1 MPERLHLVPL
11 GWQHGAMADDDAP
24 LTGPERDLMRLA
36 ARDTPDQFLMAL
48 QAMAKQRLSE
58 QVGLLVN
65 GMIVIGELSDPE
77 VLASLMQVRRGAQ
90 IERAERPDGLTDE
103 EWDELAEEWISE
115 PVRMIEDLL
124 AREAAL
130 DEALEPY
137 LGGDGPPRSRE
148 IPGELERQLEGFR
161 TSSHITLT
169 NATITVAGVSATT
182 SVPVMR
188 IAIRQVAG
196 WWLAPLNEDG
206 TTSISLWGGEPRVFG
221 DGE

>member
-1 MPERLHLVPL
+1 
-11 GWQHGAMADDDAP
+11 MADEDAP
-24 LTGPERDLMRLA
+24 LHGPERDLMRLA
-36 ARDTPDQFLMAL
+36 ARDAPDEFLMAL
-48 QAMAKQRLSE
+48 QAMAKQRLHE

-65 GMIVIGELSDPE
+65 GMIVIGELGDPE
-77 VLASLMQVRRGAQ
+77 VLASLLQVRRGAQ
-90 IERAERPDGLTDE
+90 IERAERPDGLTDA
-103 EWDELAEEWISE
+103 EWDELAQDWISE
-115 PVRMIEDLL
+115 PVRMVEDFQ

-137 LGGDGPPRSRE
+137 LSGDDSPPRSRE
-148 IPGELERQLEGFR
+148 IPGEMERQLEGFR

-169 NATITVAGVSATT
+169 NATITAAGVNATT

-206 TTSISLWGGEPRVFG
+206 TTSISLWGGEPRIFG
-221 DGE
+221 DAD

>member
-1 MPERLHLVPL
+1 
-11 GWQHGAMADDDAP
+11 MADDDAP

-36 ARDTPDQFLMAL
+36 ARDTPDEFLMAL
-48 QAMAKQRLSE
+48 QAMAKQRLNE

-77 VLASLMQVRRGAQ
+77 VLAALMQVRRGAQ
-90 IERAERPDGLTDE
+90 IERAERPEGLSDA
-103 EWDELAEEWISE
+103 EWDELAEDWISE
-115 PVRMIEDLL
+115 PVRMVEDLQ

-130 DEALEPY
+130 DEALEPL

-148 IPGELERQLEGFR
+148 IPAELERQLESFR

-169 NATITVAGVSATT
+169 NATITVAGVNATT

-221 DGE
+221 DGD

>member
-1 MPERLHLVPL
+1 
-11 GWQHGAMADDDAP
+11 MADDDAP

-36 ARDTPDQFLMAL
+36 ARDTPDEFLMAL
-48 QAMAKQRLSE
+48 QAMAKQRLNE

-77 VLASLMQVRRGAQ
+77 VLAALMQVRRGAQ
-90 IERAERPDGLTDE
+90 IERAERPEGLSDE
-103 EWDELAEEWISE
+103 EWDELAEDWISE
-115 PVRMIEDLL
+115 PVRMVEDLQ

-130 DEALEPY
+130 DEALEPL

-148 IPGELERQLEGFR
+148 IPAELERQLESFR

-169 NATITVAGVSATT
+169 NATITVAGVNATT

-221 DGE
+221 DGD

>member
-1 MPERLHLVPL
+1 
-11 GWQHGAMADDDAP
+11 MADDDAP

-36 ARDTPDQFLMAL
+36 ARDTPDEFLMAL
-48 QAMAKQRLSE
+48 QAMAKQRLNE

-90 IERAERPDGLTDE
+90 IERAERPEGLTDE

-115 PVRMIEDLL
+115 PVRMIEDLM

-130 DEALEPY
+130 DDALEPY

>member
-1 MPERLHLVPL
+1 MAEDDEPL
-11 GWQHGAMADDDAP
+11 S
-24 LTGPERDLMRLA
+24 GPERDLMRVA
-36 ARDTPDQFLMAL
+36 ARDAPDEFLMAL
-48 QAMAKQRLSE
+48 QAMAKQRLHE

-65 GMIVIGELSDPE
+65 GMIVIGELGDPE
-77 VLASLMQVRRGAQ
+77 VLASLLQVRRGAQ
-90 IERAERPDGLTDE
+90 IERAERPDGLTDA
-103 EWDELAEEWISE
+103 EWDELAEDWISE
-115 PVRMIEDLL
+115 PVRMVEEFQ

-130 DEALEPY
+130 DDALEPY
-137 LGGDGPPRSRE
+137 LGADDGPPRSRE
-148 IPGELERQLEGFR
+148 LPAELERQLEGFR

-169 NATITVAGVSATT
+169 NATITAAGVQATT

-221 DGE
+221 DSE

>member
-1 MPERLHLVPL
+1 
-11 GWQHGAMADDDAP
+11 MADDDAP
-24 LTGPERDLMRLA
+24 LAGPERDLMRLA
-36 ARDTPDQFLMAL
+36 ARDTPDEFLMAL
-48 QAMAKQRLSE
+48 QAMAKQRLNE

-65 GMIVIGELSDPE
+65 GMIVVGELGDPE
-77 VLASLMQVRRGAQ
+77 VLAALMQVRRGAQ
-90 IERAERPDGLTDE
+90 IERAERPEGISDE
-103 EWDELAEEWISE
+103 EWDELAQEWISE
-115 PVRMIEDLL
+115 PVRMVEDLME
-124 AREAAL
+124 REAAV

-137 LGGDGPPRSRE
+137 LAADDGPPRSRE
-148 IPGELERQLEGFR
+148 IPGELERQLESFR

-169 NATITVAGVSATT
+169 NATITAAGVQATT

-221 DGE
+221 DADE

>member
-1 MPERLHLVPL
+1 
-11 GWQHGAMADDDAP
+11 MADDEDAP

-36 ARDTPDQFLMAL
+36 ARDVPDEFLMAL
-48 QAMAKQRLSE
+48 QAMAKQRLHE

-65 GMIVIGELSDPE
+65 GMIVIGELGDPE

-90 IERAERPDGLTDE
+90 IDRAERPEGLSDA
-103 EWDELAEEWISE
+103 EWDEIAQGWINE
-115 PVRMIEDLL
+115 PVQMVEDLR

-137 LGGDGPPRSRE
+137 LSGEGPLRSRD
-148 IPGELERQLEGFR
+148 IPAELERQLETFR

-169 NATITVAGVSATT
+169 NATITAAGVTSTT
-182 SVPVMR
+182 SVPVIR
-188 IAIRQVAG
+188 IAIRQVSG

-221 DGE
+221 DGDGEAL